1 MKIRD
6 LKKLG
11 IDGPKNGN
19 FVIVLCSKW
28 CKSCKLLAPILEQFK
43 DGDYIKLK
51 EIDISEYGRF
61 ARELKINAVP
71 AFIFFKDG
79 KLLNK
84 NIKVYGESLVN
95 QGIMIGSFNE
105 LILKDIVKQIY
116 FS

>member
-6 LKKLG
+6 LKKFG
-11 IDGPKNGN
+11 IDGPKKGN

-43 DGDYIKLK
+43 NEDFIKSK
-51 EIDISEYGRF
+51 EIDISENGRF
-61 ARELKINAVP
+61 ARELNINAVP
-71 AFIFFKDG
+71 ALIFFKDG

-95 QGIMIGSFNE
+95 EGIMIGSFNE
-105 LILKDIVKQIY
+105 LILKDIVKQMY
-116 FS
+116 FP